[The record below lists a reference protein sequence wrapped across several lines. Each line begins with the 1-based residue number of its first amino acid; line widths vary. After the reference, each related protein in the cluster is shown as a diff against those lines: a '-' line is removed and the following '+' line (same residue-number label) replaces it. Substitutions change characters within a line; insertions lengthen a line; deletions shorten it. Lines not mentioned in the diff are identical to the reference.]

1 MFLFVIYKFLVKI
14 VDYFEYLAISPD
26 RNGKPGAKKLP
37 FFVLKKRPTEAL
49 FKAIEMEL
57 FCEDLK
63 CRAGMASNYFFKTI
77 KRIKI
82 LALTFFNF

>member
-1 MFLFVIYKFLVKI
+1 MV
-14 VDYFEYLAISPD
+14 YFQYFAISPD

-37 FFVLKKRPTEAL
+37 FLALKKRPTEAL

-63 CRAGMASNYFFKTI
+63 CRAGLASNYFFKTI
-77 KRIKI
+77 KRVKVVKV
-82 LALTFFNF
+82 LVLNFLNF